1 MKIKDLR
8 LLTDENIDPAVLSFL
23 RQEGFDVADIK
34 EMGWQG
40 RKDIEILVEAHK
52 QQRVVVTQDDDFGKL
67 VFSVKIPFT
76 GIIYLRPGHFFPERT
91 IKAFKTVFL
100 QEVLDYIP
108 PFILVVDDKSTHI
121 KIRLRNL
128 S

>member
-1 MKIKDLR
+1 MKIKDLH

-23 RQEGFDVADIK
+23 RQESFDVVDIK

-40 RKDIEILVEAHK
+40 KKDIEILVEAHK

-91 IKAFKTVFL
+91 IKALKTVFL

>member
-1 MKIKDLR
+1 MKLKELH
-8 LLTDENIDPAVLSFL
+8 LLTDENIDPAVLGFL
-23 RQEGFDVADIK
+23 RQEGFDVVDIK

-40 RKDIEILVEAHK
+40 KRDIEILEEAHK

-67 VFSVKIPFT
+67 VFSVKMPFT

-91 IKAFKTVFL
+91 IQAFKTVFL
-100 QEVLDYIP
+100 QETLDYIP
-108 PFILVVDDKSTHI
+108 PFILVIDDKSTHI